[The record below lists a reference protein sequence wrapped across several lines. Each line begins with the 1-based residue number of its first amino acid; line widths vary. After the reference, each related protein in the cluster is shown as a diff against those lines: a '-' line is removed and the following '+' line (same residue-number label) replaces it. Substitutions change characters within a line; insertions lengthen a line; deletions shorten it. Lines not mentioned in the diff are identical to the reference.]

1 MKYCNTL
8 YMTFSD
14 QILVLNLHHPN
25 PINRKESIAEG
36 DTANKKIWIYPGHEN
51 NPSHKQWET
60 LAMPETFTGRLD
72 REVFRSCSE

>member
-1 MKYCNTL
+1 MS
-8 YMTFSD
+8 FSD

-25 PINRKESIAEG
+25 PINHKESIAEG
-36 DTANKKIWIYPGHEN
+36 DTSNKKIWIYPGHEN

>member
-1 MKYCNTL
+1 
-8 YMTFSD
+8 MTFSD
-14 QILVLNLHHPN
+14 QMLVLNLHHPN
-25 PINRKESIAEG
+25 PINRKESIVEE

-51 NPSHKQWET
+51 NPSNKQYRWET